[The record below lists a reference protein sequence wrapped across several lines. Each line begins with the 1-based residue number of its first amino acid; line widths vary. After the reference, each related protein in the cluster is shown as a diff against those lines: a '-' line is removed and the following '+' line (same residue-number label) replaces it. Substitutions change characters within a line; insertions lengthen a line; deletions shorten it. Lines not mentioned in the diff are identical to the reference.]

1 MRNIHTISLLIG
13 FISLILSGCGQKPLE
28 PGKPVYVTIETTM
41 GDVTV
46 RLYDDTPLHRDNFI
60 KLCQTDFYEGVLFHR
75 VIKEFVAQG
84 GDPSS
89 KAHEPG
95 ALYGD
100 GDGGYTVPAEILPHY
115 FNKRGA
121 LIDAKEIDAKN
132 PERASAGTQ
141 FCFVQGHIF
150 KEEEFAEREARLNE
164 IRRNWLYF
172 RFRDRLKRENPDLS
186 SPDKENELHIQA
198 SILLEDT
205 LAELGPIVIPEERR
219 EVYRTIGG
227 VPHLDGSVTIF
238 GEVVEGFNIVEK
250 MTNVKTD
257 QNDRPLHDIIIKST
271 KVFQK

>member
-46 RLYDDTPLHRDNFI
+46 RLI

-100 GDGGYTVPAEILPHY
+100 DGGGYTVPAEILPHY

-121 LIDAKEIDAKN
+121 LIDAKEIDAEN

-164 IRRNWLYF
+164 IRRNWLYY

-205 LAELGPIVIPEERR
+205 LAELGPIVIPEERRERR

>member
-100 GDGGYTVPAEILPHY
+100 DGGGYTVPAEILPHY

-121 LIDAKEIDAKN
+121 LIDAKEIDAEN

-164 IRRNWLYF
+164 IRRN
-172 RFRDRLKRENPDLS
+172 LS
-186 SPDKENELHIQA
+186 SPDKEDELHIQA

-219 EVYRTIGG
+219 EIYRTIGG

-238 GEVVEGFNIVEK
+238 GEVVEGLDIVEK

>member
-60 KLCQTDFYEGVLFHR
+60 KLCQTDFY
-75 VIKEFVAQG
+75 VAQG

-100 GDGGYTVPAEILPHY
+100 DGGGYTVPAEILPHY

-121 LIDAKEIDAKN
+121 LIDAKEIDAEN

-164 IRRNWLYF
+164 IRRNWLYY

>member
-100 GDGGYTVPAEILPHY
+100 DGGGYTVPAEILPHY
-115 FNKRGA
+115 FNKRG
-121 LIDAKEIDAKN
+121 
-132 PERASAGTQ
+132 
-141 FCFVQGHIF
+141 IF

-164 IRRNWLYF
+164 IRRNWLYY
-172 RFRDRLKRENPDLS
+172 RFCDRLKRENPDLS

-238 GEVVEGFNIVEK
+238 GEVVEGLDIVEK

>member
-1 MRNIHTISLLIG
+1 MKRNILFCLLEILSLLWCACADPK
-13 FISLILSGCGQKPLE
+13 LDPN
-28 PGKPVYVTIETTM
+28 KPVYVTIETTM

-46 RLYDDTPLHRDNFI
+46 RLYDETPLHRDNFI
-60 KLCQTDFYEGVLFHR
+60 RLCQSGEYEGVLFHR
-75 VIKEFVAQG
+75 VIQDFVAQG
-84 GDPSS
+84 GDLTS

-95 ALYGD
+95 ALYGED
-100 GDGGYTVPAEILPHY
+100 GGGYTIPAEILPQY

-121 LIDAKEIDAKN
+121 LIDAKESDDVN

-141 FCFVQGHIF
+141 FCFVQGRVY
-150 KEEEFAEREARLNE
+150 KDEEFAERENRLNE
-164 IRRNWLYF
+164 IRRKWLYY
-172 RFRDRLKRENPDLS
+172 RFRDRLQKENPELAD
-186 SPDKENELHIQA
+186 PAREDELHIEA

-238 GEVVEGFNIVEK
+238 GEVVEGLDVVER
-250 MTNVKTD
+250 MTQVKTD
-257 QNDRPLHDIIIKST
+257 AHDRPLQDILIKST

>member
-13 FISLILSGCGQKPLE
+13 LISLILSGCGQKPLE

-84 GDPSS
+84 GDPNS

-121 LIDAKEIDAKN
+121 LIDAKEIDAEN
-132 PERASAGTQ
+132 TERASAGTQ
-141 FCFVQGHIF
+141 FCFVQGRVF

-186 SPDKENELHIQA
+186 SPDKEDELHIQA

-219 EVYRTIGG
+219 EIYRTIGG

-238 GEVVEGFNIVEK
+238 GEVVEGLDIVEK